1 MCDAD
6 RCPHRAARSPGH
18 DLQDMYRAVWITLDY
33 LCDLVYVL
41 DIGVRFRT
49 SK

>member
-1 MCDAD
+1 VTLIV
-6 RCPHRAARSPGH
+6 ARTVLP